1 MSPISLFQ
9 QWYAEAEKAQQIE
22 PNAMVLSTIRSDQ
35 RPTSRLVLLKHI
47 QDETFYFFTN
57 YNSQKSKALFEHR
70 FASYN
75 FHWRLPLHRQVRME
89 GEVFKASAEISDMY
103 FKTRPRGS
111 QIGAWSSPQ
120 SQKIKNREELEKLVA
135 QFEKQFEGRDVPRP
149 EYWGGFGLKP
159 DRIEFWQEGEF
170 RLHTRREFVLT
181 ASHQWEESLLA
192 P

>member
-9 QWYAEAEKAQQIE
+9 DWYSQAEKAGQVE
-22 PNAMVLSTIRSDQ
+22 PNAFVLSTIRADD
-35 RPTSRLVLLKHI
+35 RPTSRVVLLKHTE
-47 QDETFYFFTN
+47 DNTFYFFTN
-57 YNSQKSKALFEHR
+57 YNSDKSKALLQCR

-75 FHWRLPLHRQVRME
+75 FHWRLPFHRQVRME
-89 GEVFKASAEISDMY
+89 GEVFKASDAISDMY

-120 SQKIKNREELEKLVA
+120 SQPIQNREELEQKVA
-135 QFEKQFEGRDVPRP
+135 DIENKFKGKDVPRP
-149 EYWGGFGLKP
+149 EFWGGFGLKP

-170 RLHTRREFVLT
+170 RLHTRRLFVLKKG
-181 ASHQWEESLLA
+181 QWQETLLA